1 VGLKLQEVSE
11 VFLMAREA
19 REAKAIGEW
28 EVLEVPG
35 LSTEAAAVAAG
46 TSVAAEAVPTKTL
59 AAPTPAAAA
68 AVPLTQTLLL

>member
-11 VFLMAREA
+11 VFLMVREA

-28 EVLEVPG
+28 EVLEVPV
-35 LSTEAAAVAAG
+35 LSTEAAEAAAG
-46 TSVAAEAVPTKTL
+46 TSVAAEAVPMKTL
-59 AAPTPAAAA
+59 AAPMPAAAA

>member
-11 VFLMAREA
+11 VFLMVREA

-28 EVLEVPG
+28 EVLEVPV
-35 LSTEAAAVAAG
+35 LSTEAAVAAAG

-59 AAPTPAAAA
+59 AAPTPAVAA